1 MADNSTYKYVSYDN
15 LNHFSVVYYQ
25 AILAKIPTK
34 MSQLSNDGS
43 FVTDASYVHTDN
55 NYTLS
60 EKEKLAGVEAG
71 ANKTTV
77 TTTISSTDGNA
88 VASSAVALALEGKV
102 DKADGK
108 TLTSNDLT
116 NDLKKTYD
124 DTVAKVAA
132 LTASGG
138 EPNKIDTVK
147 VNGTALVPDS
157 EKAVNVTVPTDNAS
171 LANGAGYQTAA
182 NVKTAVEAYG
192 YQTAANVKTTVE
204 GYGYQTATQ
213 VDTAIT
219 AKGYQTAA
227 QVDTAITGKG
237 YQTKSQVDA
246 EIASKLKDV
255 TGISFEIVTSLPTTG
270 TAGTIYLIAHSH
282 GDKDAYDEYVYIE
295 STNKFEKLGSTDVD
309 LSGYVK
315 ITDLIPIS
323 NSEIDTMVSGATS

>member
-1 MADNSTYKYVSYDN
+1 M
-15 LNHFSVVYYQ
+15 
-25 AILAKIPTK
+25 
-34 MSQLSNDGS
+34 
-43 FVTDASYVHTDN
+43 
-55 NYTLS
+55 
-60 EKEKLAGVEAG
+60 
-71 ANKTTV
+71 
-77 TTTISSTDGNA
+77 
-88 VASSAVALALEGKV
+88 
-102 DKADGK
+102 
-108 TLTSNDLT
+108 
-116 NDLKKTYD
+116 
-124 DTVAKVAA
+124 
-132 LTASGG
+132 
-138 EPNKIDTVK
+138 
-147 VNGTALVPDS
+147 
-157 EKAVNVTVPTDNAS
+157 PTDNAS

-192 YQTAANVKTTVE
+192 YQTESNVKSTVE

-227 QVDTAITGKG
+227 QVDPAITGKG

-295 STNKFEKLGSTDVD
+295 STNKFEKLGNTDVD

>member
-1 MADNSTYKYVSYDN
+1 MADNSTYKYVTYDN

-43 FVTDASYVHTDN
+43 FVADASYVHTDN

-157 EKAVNVTVPTDNAS
+157 EKAVNINVPTDNAS

-192 YQTAANVKTTVE
+192 YQTESNVKSTVE
-204 GYGYQTATQ
+204 GY
-213 VDTAIT
+213 
-219 AKGYQTAA
+219 GYQTAA

-295 STNKFEKLGSTDVD
+295 STNKFEKLGNTDVD

-315 ITDLIPIS
+315 ITDLVPIT
-323 NSEIDTMVSGATS
+323 NEEIDTMVSNATAS

>member
-1 MADNSTYKYVSYDN
+1 MADSTYKYVTYDN

-147 VNGTALVPDS
+147 VNGTALSPR
-157 EKAVNVTVPTDNAS
+157 ER
-171 LANGAGYQTAA
+171 G
-182 NVKTAVEAYG
+182 
-192 YQTAANVKTTVE
+192 
-204 GYGYQTATQ
+204 
-213 VDTAIT
+213 
-219 AKGYQTAA
+219 
-227 QVDTAITGKG
+227 
-237 YQTKSQVDA
+237 
-246 EIASKLKDV
+246 
-255 TGISFEIVTSLPTTG
+255 
-270 TAGTIYLIAHSH
+270 
-282 GDKDAYDEYVYIE
+282 
-295 STNKFEKLGSTDVD
+295 
-309 LSGYVK
+309 
-315 ITDLIPIS
+315 
-323 NSEIDTMVSGATS
+323 

>member
-1 MADNSTYKYVSYDN
+1 MADNSPYKYVTYDN

-43 FVTDASYVHTDN
+43 FVADASYVHTDN

-88 VASSAVALALEGKV
+88 VASSAVALALNGKV

-157 EKAVNVTVPTDNAS
+157 EKAVNINVPTDNAS

-192 YQTAANVKTTVE
+192 YQTESNVKSTVE
-204 GYGYQTATQ
+204 GY
-213 VDTAIT
+213 
-219 AKGYQTAA
+219 GYQTAA

-270 TAGTIYLIAHSH
+270 KAGTIYLIAHSH
-282 GDKDAYDEYVYIE
+282 GAGDAYDEYVYIE